1 MFTGIIE
8 GLGTIKAIMPMAG
21 GLRMRIQADF
31 PIEGLKIG
39 DSIAVSGA
47 CLTAVTFERQ
57 AFEVDVSPETM
68 GKTTLGQAKVGDKVN
83 LEQALRFGDRLGGHL
98 VSGHIDG
105 VGVIRD
111 KRPVANA
118 VIFAF
123 EVPESLARYI
133 VAKGSIAVDGISLTV
148 NACDRTSFEVSIIPH
163 TAKVTTVGFKKA
175 GDRVNIET
183 DMIGKYI
190 ERFTRPFTGGRQKDS
205 GRSSVSKALLAETGF
220 M

>member
-21 GLRMRIQADF
+21 GSRMRIQADF

-57 AFEVDVSPETM
+57 TFEVDVSPETM

-111 KRPVANA
+111 KRPAANA

-163 TAKVTTVGFKKA
+163 TAKVTTVGFKKV

-190 ERFTRPFTGGRQKDS
+190 ERFTRPFTEGRQKDS